1 MGRIRNRI
9 VNTLGIA
16 PRTAKTAWRTTID
29 TTKSALNLVLDPFI
43 GLWKTWSDIKQA
55 IHKSFTEWRWY
66 QKLRKVPT
74 SLALSPFMA
83 VEWVAE
89 TLRWTWVNACSSV
102 RDIIWNT
109 LTNEWTAIKMMW
121 KWEKFDFSTEK
132 LEFKGISPRN
142 RLAGLFKPKTDID
155 VERDVLKDKKKDLK
169 EQEKKVKE
177 LREKENARIKSEEE
191 KLKKEK
197 ENWQSDKQKEEEKLR
212 KEKEIRLNSKKSE
225 EDKYTQTLNQQKESF
240 NKEKEELN
248 KRIAI
253 LEQEKKELQS
263 TLKNSENG
271 EKKAETIKLNPKVEK
286 KENIN
291 ESKEPKVVKL
301 DPKQNWKVEKK
312 PDSKESWNNNE
323 TSEFK
328 QAA

>member
-16 PRTAKTAWRTTID
+16 PRTVKTAWRTTID
-29 TTKSALNLVLDPFI
+29 TTKSALNLALDPFI

-55 IHKSFTEWRWY
+55 IHRSFTEWRWY
-66 QKLRKVPT
+66 QKLRKVPA

-83 VEWVAE
+83 AEWVAE

-121 KWEKFDFSTEK
+121 KGEKFDFSTEK
-132 LEFKGISPRN
+132 LEYKDVSPRN
-142 RLAGLFKPKTDID
+142 RLAGLFKPKTEIDI
-155 VERDVLKDKKKDLK
+155 ERDVLKDKKKDLK

-177 LREKENARIKSEEE
+177 LKEKESARIKSEEDKLKKEKESWLNDKKKEEE

-197 ENWQSDKQKEEEKLR
+197 EN
-212 KEKEIRLNSKKSE
+212 RLNSKKSE
-225 EDKYTQTLNQQKESF
+225 EDKYAQTLNQQKESF

-248 KRIAI
+248 KKIAI

-263 TLKNSENG
+263 TLKNAENSEKKTDTTKPKVKKEGNSENK
-271 EKKAETIKLNPKVEK
+271 ETTTKKADSKPEK
-286 KENIN
+286 KETW
-291 ESKEPKVVKL
+291 E
-301 DPKQNWKVEKK
+301 
-312 PDSKESWNNNE
+312 NNNE
-323 TSEFK
+323 TVELK
-328 QAA
+328 EAA

>member
-16 PRTAKTAWRTTID
+16 PRTVKTAWRTTID

-43 GLWKTWSDIKQA
+43 GIWKTGADIKKA
-55 IHKSFTEWRWY
+55 IHKSCTEWRWY

-74 SLALSPFMA
+74 SLALTPFMA

-89 TLRWTWVNACSSV
+89 TLRWTGVNACSSV

-109 LTNEWTAIKMMW
+109 LSNEGSAIKMMW
-121 KWEKFDFSTEK
+121 KGEKFDFTTEK
-132 LEFKGISPRN
+132 LEYKKVSPRN
-142 RLAGLFKPKTDID
+142 RLAGLFKPKTEID
-155 VERDVLKDKKKDLK
+155 VERDVLKNKKKDLQ

-177 LREKENARIKSEEE
+177 LKEKESARIKSEEE
-191 KLKKEK
+191 KLKKDKENWVKEK
-197 ENWQSDKQKEEEKLR
+197 EN
-212 KEKEIRLNSKKSE
+212 RLNERKKERESWQDSKKSE
-225 EDKYTQTLNQQKESF
+225 QEKYTQSMKQERESF

-263 TLKNSENG
+263 TLKNSENS
-271 EKKAETIKLNPKVEK
+271 EKKVNPKAEK

-291 ESKEPKVVKL
+291 ENKESKTVKL
-301 DPKQNWKVEKK
+301 DSKQDWKVEKK
-312 PDSKESWNNNE
+312 TDSKETWNNNE
-323 TSEFK
+323 KTELK